1 MGHSIAIKVMLLTP
15 AFRNMDAAMEEA
27 ARVGGAS
34 NLRTLFKVTLPLMIS
49 PMILV
54 FALQLLR
61 IFQSFETEYLLGLPF
76 GFLVYSTK
84 IFTLIRDPVPNYG
97 EATVLASITLL
108 LIALIIPVQRWI
120 LDRRRYTTITGS
132 FRPGLIDLGRWNYI
146 AFGLIA
152 FLLML
157 LTVGPLSILVVGSF
171 MTRIGY
177 FMLGFTLDNW
187 KWVSSDRLC
196 LNALRTT
203 LSWRRTGAYGRRV
216 PCSFIAGTPVS
227 TSSP

>member
-1 MGHSIAIKVMLLTP
+1 
-15 AFRNMDAAMEEA
+15 
-27 ARVGGAS
+27 
-34 NLRTLFKVTLPLMIS
+34 
-49 PMILV
+49 MILV
-54 FALQLLR
+54 FALHLLR

-76 GFLVYSTK
+76 GFFVYSTK

-152 FLLML
+152 VLLML
-157 LTVGPLSILVVGSF
+157 LTVGPLSILVVGLERSGF
-171 MTRIGY
+171 LEGAAHH
-177 FMLGFTLDNW
+177 LGFRHHCGSCQPA
-187 KWVSSDRLC
+187 VVFGYRVHPRAH
-196 LNALRTT
+196 ALAWPRC
-203 LSWRRTGAYGRRV
+203 A
-216 PCSFIAGTPVS
+216 
-227 TSSP
+227 